1 MHTNA
6 GVVTALQQ
14 AVAHL
19 SSALETLTNADINM
33 LMSTCCNM
41 DAWRTHIWTTCLLR
55 YRCSV
60 QPRKH
65 RRLFFLFFLAIVSA
79 RLSTWLQQS
88 ELSKFILT
96 RPCLMKQVNNLWWTG
111 VNTFPTAGCI
121 QRSLSAS
128 SEMFEN
134 TECVI
139 WRPNDEGGVSVQHA
153 AVIFMYAV
161 QGWI

>member
-96 RPCLMKQVNNLWWTG
+96 RPCLMKQVNNLWWTS
-111 VNTFPTAGCI
+111 P
-121 QRSLSAS
+121 QRDAFKGLCRPLQKCLKTQNVWFDARMMKEEYQCSTLLLSLCMRSKG
-128 SEMFEN
+128 EY
-134 TECVI
+134 
-139 WRPNDEGGVSVQHA
+139 R
-153 AVIFMYAV
+153 
-161 QGWI
+161 